1 MHKKLHTEL
10 HTKAHSRGSLR
21 SASFA
26 KFEFKAVEFMERV
39 KGVEPFKTASNLNFT
54 YLVTYSRK
62 SRKKPDFRQFFD
74 LVGG

>member
-1 MHKKLHTEL
+1 MFEKLHTKL
-10 HTKAHSRGSLR
+10 HTKARSRGSLKKC
-21 SASFA
+21 FIC
-26 KFEFKAVEFMERV
+26 KFEFKTVELMERV